1 MHSIASDYL
10 TSLSDLDVSPP
21 GQRWPIE
28 MISSVTSR
36 SVSNEALGPEYWV
49 HNLLSPVHFSTA
61 LSHLCTPSPSGK
73 KKGQRRRRGGAVG
86 VLIEIGPHAVLAG
99 PVKQVLAADSGL
111 SKAGITYLPSL
122 VRDADG
128 AKTMLSLIA
137 ALAAQGHGADVHTA
151 NFPSPHPTAPLA
163 VVADLPSY
171 VWNHSTRYWS
181 ESRLSLDYRMRPFPR
196 TDILGAQSTDWNPT
210 EPVWRNFVR
219 LGELPWLKHH
229 QVQDTVIY
237 PAAGYICMALEAAS
251 QILSITPLPPGRAV
265 RGFTYASAAGELYG
279 ELGGVEGV

>member
-21 GQRWPIE
+21 SQRWPIE
-28 MISSVTSR
+28 MISSVTSH

-61 LSHLCTPSPSGK
+61 LSHLCTPSPSGR

-99 PVKQVLAADSGL
+99 PVKQVLAASTEL
-111 SKAGITYLPSL
+111 SKAGISYLPSL

-137 ALAAQGHGADVHTA
+137 ALTAAGHGADVHTA

-171 VWNHSTRYWS
+171 DASVSADGYPGGAEHGL
-181 ESRLSLDYRMRPFPR
+181 ESHRARMAELR
-196 TDILGAQSTDWNPT
+196 T
-210 EPVWRNFVR
+210 
-219 LGELPWLKHH
+219 
-229 QVQDTVIY
+229 
-237 PAAGYICMALEAAS
+237 
-251 QILSITPLPPGRAV
+251 PG
-265 RGFTYASAAGELYG
+265 
-279 ELGGVEGV
+279 